1 MYTPTRRTLMA
12 TGGAAA
18 LGGALT
24 ACNGGLGG
32 FGGGGD
38 DGTTTILYGWWGSP
52 EKDEALFA
60 AIDAFNAA
68 NPDIVVEGESTPWE
82 GYWDKLATMSAGGDA
97 PDVIHMSERY
107 ILEYGERDAL
117 LDRKSTRLNS
127 SHVASSYA
135 VFFL

>member
-97 PDVIHMSERY
+97 PAVIHMRSEEHTSELQSRRH
-107 ILEYGERDAL
+107 LVC
-117 LDRKSTRLNS
+117 RLQ
-127 SHVASSYA
+127 
-135 VFFL
+135 

>member
-1 MYTPTRRTLMA
+1 MCAPSRRTLMA
-12 TGGAAA
+12 TGGGAAR
-18 LGGALT
+18 GGALP

-82 GYWDKLATMSAGGDA
+82 GYWDQLATMSAGGGA
-97 PDVIHMSERY
+97 PDVIHTCARY
-107 ILEYGERDAL
+107 THEPAARAAL
-117 LDRKSTRLNS
+117 LALHSRDGLALSGL
-127 SHVASSYA
+127 AEA
-135 VFFL
+135 PA